1 MKIKQYVKPL
11 LTLIIKLF
19 WIFPIK
25 KNKILFSAFSARSF
39 SDNPKYIA
47 KQVIDEN
54 LKVDCVF
61 VLRAPGEVTLPD
73 GIRSVKYNT
82 LRFLYEL
89 ATSKIWVDNTR
100 KQNFVVK
107 RRGQVYIQTWHG
119 SIPFKKIEKDIES
132 TLSDKYIKTAQRD
145 SKMIDYL
152 LTNSSFGKEI
162 CRNAFWYDGEIR
174 TTGTPRVDK
183 LLTESAN
190 LRMQAIN
197 ALRLDPKTHYVL
209 YAPTF
214 RDNGDTRIYRIDFK
228 RISQIFADRFGGE
241 WKIILKLHPNIK
253 DIGLGLDGVI
263 DATSFPDII
272 ELYSVASV
280 LVTDYSSAMFDFSL
294 TKKPVFLLMEDWKSF
309 SKIRSTYFRREK
321 LPFPVANNIDELSEK
336 INDFDA
342 NVYALKLRR
351 FYGKLSIVEDGLA
364 SHRVVSLMRNVISD
378 SNR

>member
-1 MKIKQYVKPL
+1 MKIKQFVKPL

-47 KQVIDEN
+47 EQVIDEN
-54 LKVDCVF
+54 LKADCVF

-89 ATSKIWVDNTR
+89 ATSKIWIDNTR

-119 SIPFKKIEKDIES
+119 PIPFKKIEKDIES
-132 TLSDKYIKTAQRD
+132 ALSGKYVKTAQRD
-145 SKMIDYL
+145 SKMINYL

-162 CRNAFWYDGEIR
+162 CRSAFWYDGEIR
-174 TTGTPRVDK
+174 ITGTPRVDK
-183 LLTESAN
+183 LLTESASLKMKAVN
-190 LRMQAIN
+190 TLG
-197 ALRLDPKTHYVL
+197 LDPKMNYVL

-214 RDNGDTRIYRIDFK
+214 RDTGDTDIYRIDFK
-228 RISQIFADRFGGE
+228 RISQMFTERFGGK

-253 DIGLGLDGVI
+253 DVGLGIDGVI
-263 DATSFPDII
+263 DATSFSDIV

-294 TKKPVFLLMEDWKSF
+294 TRKPVFLLMEDWKSF
-309 SKIRSTYFRREK
+309 SKIRSTYFTREE
-321 LPFPVANNIDELSEK
+321 LPFPVANNIKELSEK
-336 INDFDA
+336 IDNFDA
-342 NVYALKLRR
+342 NNYTLKLKR
-351 FYGKLSIVEDGLA
+351 FYGKLNVVEDGLA
-364 SHRVVSLMRNVISD
+364 SHRVVSLMKSVISN
-378 SNR
+378 SN